1 MKRVLILLFLFN
13 LCTSFDASKNNLRV
27 FVIEINP
34 ILTSITNKNLYK
46 SNNGHPYVS
55 EYFSQDRV
63 RALNEVKEDL
73 HFASHGQLS
82 VEIVQHYILNEFPK
96 FTKKMKLLNGYSDY
110 RFDEN
115 TYVSI
120 SQSDYDKDK
129 GDWFKL
135 LRNPLFNEPGSFTF
149 DYEYILQKYNLV
161 NRRNKNMFDHVWI
174 LGIDP
179 LSTYETMMVGSN
191 PFWINGNPINKNCK
205 NFMIASFSISRRD
218 SNLHALGHSFENI
231 LNFAFKGDYF
241 SYNTEYSD
249 YTQDDYNKL
258 SYWEKFT
265 LIDIN
270 SKNQNSGVGNVHY
283 PFNGKY
289 DYDYSNN
296 NLVYTYWEN
305 WLKYPNIAGPKKQ
318 YNNNAW
324 MALPGN
330 SVILKDSNQNQDP
343 DRLYVRFWMYLF
355 PHIDG
360 YTKDGFLN
368 NWWKYYSNL
377 DYVTNISADNK
388 NIAGYVNKEIEL
400 NYKVYYRSGEIENVK
415 YATIGDN
422 VQINGSCVKFQ
433 NNKLIGAKVSK
444 CTVSIY
450 RDGKKVTFTINVLT
464 PKKFNLK
471 RFLD

>member
-13 LCTSFDASKNNLRV
+13 LCISFDASKNNLRV

-73 HFASHGQLS
+73 QFASHGQLS

-110 RFDEN
+110 RFDEK

-283 PFNGKY
+283 PFKA
-289 DYDYSNN
+289 
-296 NLVYTYWEN
+296 LR
-305 WLKYPNIAGPKKQ
+305 YPSK
-318 YNNNAW
+318 
-324 MALPGN
+324 
-330 SVILKDSNQNQDP
+330 
-343 DRLYVRFWMYLF
+343 
-355 PHIDG
+355 
-360 YTKDGFLN
+360 
-368 NWWKYYSNL
+368 
-377 DYVTNISADNK
+377 
-388 NIAGYVNKEIEL
+388 
-400 NYKVYYRSGEIENVK
+400 RS
-415 YATIGDN
+415 
-422 VQINGSCVKFQ
+422 F
-433 NNKLIGAKVSK
+433 
-444 CTVSIY
+444 
-450 RDGKKVTFTINVLT
+450 
-464 PKKFNLK
+464 
-471 RFLD
+471 